1 MLQRLRQFIK
11 DSEQWYLS
19 TPERALNTAYAAALK
34 IKAIENEHFGGRPIS
49 RFAINEGSEGSYF
62 QAELRKLL
70 KTVRMRLTEFK
81 ATHKILDVNPEN
93 PRDIELP
100 PTLARNG
107 AFNGE
112 QLNPQPTVTVTAAV
126 VDPTELSI
134 PAKLRFIDATLNRYK
149 RLHQSE
155 LVAMGAPSLSRQN
168 LDKNGNGKS
177 LKPSEQAARINNP
190 ANLEL
195 NSLYESEYNNEDLA
209 DDSKLDSSFIP
220 RSILRTADRF
230 RRELD
235 PGENNEE
242 EIVRDFRTSKAR
254 TRIAIRFVL
263 LLIIIPLLTQQLTKA
278 VVIGPIVN
286 HFKAVGQIEMILNTQ
301 IQERVLDE
309 LEQFENKLRFQSLIS
324 QVPIPPTELESQLR
338 EKAIELSTEYQ
349 KELIEPFK
357 NILSD
362 SLGVSAFTLLLL
374 LNRPQIAILK
384 TFMDEVVYGLSDS
397 AKAFII
403 ILFTDVFVG
412 FHSPH
417 GWTVIVN
424 NTLEHFGLPRNEDFI
439 DMFIATFPVML
450 DTVFKYW
457 IFRYL
462 NQISPSAVATY
473 KNMNE

>member
-1 MLQRLRQFIK
+1 MLQKLRQFIK

-19 TPERALNTAYAAALK
+19 TPERALNAAYAAALK

-49 RFAINEGSEGSYF
+49 RFAVSDGSEGAYF
-62 QAELRKLL
+62 QAELQKLL

-81 ATHKILDVNPEN
+81 ATHRILDLNTPATATYQGV
-93 PRDIELP
+93 L
-100 PTLARNG
+100 TNG
-107 AFNGE
+107 AA
-112 QLNPQPTVTVTAAV
+112 PTESANQTYTVTAEVLTQAEPSV
-126 VDPTELSI
+126 PD
-134 PAKLRFIDATLNRYK
+134 KLRLIDATLNRYK

-155 LVAMGAPSLSRQN
+155 LIALGVPSLSRQN
-168 LDKNGNGKS
+168 QDKNGNGRPQKNR
-177 LKPSEQAARINNP
+177 PSPSGESNP

-195 NSLYESEYNNEDLA
+195 SSLYESEYTNEDLTN
-209 DDSKLDSSFIP
+209 DSKLDNSFIP

-263 LLIIIPLLTQQLTKA
+263 LLIIIPLLTQQLSKA

-286 HFKAVGQIEMILNTQ
+286 HFKAVGKIEMILNTQ
-301 IQERVLDE
+301 IQERVLSE
-309 LEQFENKLRFQSLIS
+309 LDQFENKLRFQSLIS
-324 QVPIPPTELESQLR
+324 QVPIPPTELEEQLR

-397 AKAFII
+397 AKAFVI

>member
-1 MLQRLRQFIK
+1 MFQKIRQFIK
-11 DSEQWYLS
+11 DSEHWYLS
-19 TPERALNTAYAAALK
+19 TPERALNASYTAALK
-34 IKAIENEHFGGRPIS
+34 IRAIENEHFGGRPIS
-49 RFAINEGSEGSYF
+49 RLALSDGSEGTYF
-62 QAELRKLL
+62 QAELQKLL

-81 ATHKILDVNPEN
+81 ATHRILEIDAPASSVIFQGNLSN
-93 PRDIELP
+93 S
-100 PTLARNG
+100 
-107 AFNGE
+107 
-112 QLNPQPTVTVTAAV
+112 QPVQNLDREASPATYTVTAEV
-126 VDPTELSI
+126 INPDDVTI

-149 RLHQSE
+149 RLHDSE
-155 LVAMGAPSLSRQN
+155 LSALGTPSVSRQN
-168 LDKNGNGKS
+168 PEQNGSGKKTS
-177 LKPSEQAARINNP
+177 KSTAARTDP

-195 NSLYESEYNNEDLA
+195 GSFYESGYSNEDLT
-209 DDSKLDSSFIP
+209 DDSKLDSGFIP

-235 PGENNEE
+235 PGDNNEE

-254 TRIAIRFVL
+254 TRIAIRFIL
-263 LLIIIPLLTQQLTKA
+263 LLIIIPLLTQQLSKIL
-278 VVIGPIVN
+278 VIGPIVN
-286 HFKAVGQIEMILNTQ
+286 HFKAVGKIEMIINTQ
-301 IQERVLDE
+301 IQERVLNE
-309 LEQFENKLRFQSLIS
+309 LDQFENKIRFQSLIS
-324 QVPIPPTELESQLR
+324 QVPVPPTELQEQLR

-349 KELIEPFK
+349 KELIEPLK

-424 NTLEHFGLPRNEDFI
+424 NTLEHFGLPQNEDFI

>member
-1 MLQRLRQFIK
+1 MFQKIRQLIK
-11 DSEQWYLS
+11 DSEHWYLS
-19 TPERALNTAYAAALK
+19 TPERALNASYTAALK
-34 IKAIENEHFGGRPIS
+34 IRAIENEHFGGRPIS
-49 RFAINEGSEGSYF
+49 RFALSDGSEGNYF
-62 QAELRKLL
+62 QAELQKLL

-81 ATHKILDVNPEN
+81 ATHRILEIDDASTPAVTLPANLSNHQSVGNQDSEAAATYTITAEVINPG
-93 PRDIELP
+93 EL
-100 PTLARNG
+100 T
-107 AFNGE
+107 
-112 QLNPQPTVTVTAAV
+112 
-126 VDPTELSI
+126 I

-149 RLHQSE
+149 RLHHSE
-155 LVAMGAPSLSRQN
+155 LVALGNPSLSHQN
-168 LDKNGNGKS
+168 LEQNGNGKKTR
-177 LKPSEQAARINNP
+177 KPTSARTDP

-195 NSLYESEYNNEDLA
+195 GSFYESGYSNEDLT
-209 DDSKLDSSFIP
+209 DDSKLDSGFIP

-235 PGENNEE
+235 PGDNNEE

-263 LLIIIPLLTQQLTKA
+263 LLIIIPLLTQQLSKIL
-278 VVIGPIVN
+278 VIGPIVN
-286 HFKAVGQIEMILNTQ
+286 HFKAVGKIEMIINTQ
-301 IQERVLDE
+301 IQERVLNE
-309 LEQFENKLRFQSLIS
+309 LDQFENKIRFQSLIS
-324 QVPIPPTELESQLR
+324 QVPVPPAELQEQLR

-349 KELIEPFK
+349 KELIEPLK

-424 NTLEHFGLPRNEDFI
+424 NTLEHFGLPQNEDFI

>member
-1 MLQRLRQFIK
+1 MFQKIKQFIK
-11 DSEQWYLS
+11 NSEHWYLS
-19 TPERALNTAYAAALK
+19 TPERALNASYAAALK
-34 IKAIENEHFGGRPIS
+34 IRAIENEHFGGRPIS
-49 RFAINEGSEGSYF
+49 RFDLGDGSEGTYF
-62 QAELRKLL
+62 QAELQKLL

-81 ATHKILDVNPEN
+81 ATHKILEIDTATSSVTFQGNMSNSQSVEN
-93 PRDIELP
+93 LDRE
-100 PTLARNG
+100 A
-107 AFNGE
+107 
-112 QLNPQPTVTVTAAV
+112 TAATYTITAEV
-126 VDPTELSI
+126 INPGDASI

-155 LVAMGAPSLSRQN
+155 LSTLGTPSLSRQN
-168 LDKNGNGKS
+168 PEQNRNGKKTGKS
-177 LKPSEQAARINNP
+177 TASRTDP

-195 NSLYESEYNNEDLA
+195 GSFYEAGYSNEDLT
-209 DDSKLDSSFIP
+209 DDTKLDSGFIP

-235 PGENNEE
+235 PGDNNEE

-254 TRIAIRFVL
+254 TRIAIRFIL
-263 LLIIIPLLTQQLTKA
+263 LLIIIPLLTQQLSKILI
-278 VVIGPIVN
+278 IGPVVN
-286 HFKAVGQIEMILNTQ
+286 HFKAVGKIEMIINTQ
-301 IQERVLDE
+301 IQERVLNE
-309 LEQFENKLRFQSLIS
+309 LDQFENKIRFQSLIS
-324 QVPIPPTELESQLR
+324 QVPIPPAELQNQLR

-349 KELIEPFK
+349 KELIEPLK

-417 GWTVIVN
+417 GWTVIVT

>member
-1 MLQRLRQFIK
+1 MFQKLRQFIK
-11 DSEQWYLS
+11 NSEHWYLS
-19 TPERALNTAYAAALK
+19 TPERALNASYAAALK
-34 IKAIENEHFGGRPIS
+34 IKAIENEHFSGRPIS
-49 RFAINEGSEGSYF
+49 RFALSDGSEGTYF
-62 QAELRKLL
+62 QAELQKLL

-81 ATHKILDVNPEN
+81 ATHRILEIESPASSVKIPD
-93 PRDIELP
+93 
-100 PTLARNG
+100 TLNNR
-107 AFNGE
+107 
-112 QLNPQPTVTVTAAV
+112 QPTQNLASTATYTVTAEV
-126 VDPTELSI
+126 INTDEISI

-149 RLHQSE
+149 RLQQSE
-155 LVAMGAPSLSRQN
+155 LTALGTPSLSRQN
-168 LDKNGNGKS
+168 PEQNGNGK
-177 LKPSEQAARINNP
+177 KTAQANNTQIDP

-195 NSLYESEYNNEDLA
+195 GSFYEAGYSNEDLT
-209 DDSKLDSSFIP
+209 DGSKLDSGFIP

-235 PGENNEE
+235 PGDNNEE

-254 TRIAIRFVL
+254 TRIAIRFIL
-263 LLIIIPLLTQQLTKA
+263 LLVIIPLLTQQLSK
-278 VVIGPIVN
+278 VLVIGPLVN
-286 HFKAVGQIEMILNTQ
+286 HFKDVGKIEMIINTQ
-301 IQERVLDE
+301 IQERVLNE
-309 LEQFENKLRFQSLIS
+309 LDQFENKIRFQSLIS
-324 QVPIPPTELESQLR
+324 QVPVPPGELQNQLR

-349 KELIEPFK
+349 KELIEPLK

-374 LNRPQIAILK
+374 FNRPQIAILK

-417 GWTVIVN
+417 GWTVIVT